1 MAHPW
6 FKDINWDKM
15 LNKEYP
21 SPFMPNMKER
31 NYDTVSVSDID
42 EVYEQKLNENRVLL
56 RRPSVQELFNGY

>member
-42 EVYEQKLNENRVLL
+42 EAYE
-56 RRPSVQELFNGY
+56 